1 MVEAKQ
7 TEWTGKSR
15 GGGFGHAFFVFL
27 IRHCGIRSAYLFLAL
42 VCCYFIP
49 FAPRATAAVWDYY
62 RRRHRYGRLRAAAA
76 LYRHYYRFGQTLI
89 DRVAIRAGMGDRYD
103 FRFDNY
109 DAFMELL
116 RRGSGV
122 VMIGAHVGCWEA
134 GSRFFSQYEGRLN
147 VVMYDAEWAR
157 IREAVERH
165 ADMRNYRI
173 IPVNGPSLD
182 AVLKI
187 KVALNGGEP
196 VCFQG
201 DRFLSDEHTLTARFM
216 GAEARFPEGPFLLA
230 VNCKRLWFFILL
242 FAKPVVGIASFS
254 RSSTPTSI
262 RRARSCSTVMSA
274 RWKACLTIIPN
285 NGITSIS
292 SGHDLR
298 TASHI
303 ACVGQSPSGTLSGLS
318 VGDFLS
324 EKLSSPASA

>member
-1 MVEAKQ
+1 MEEAKR
-7 TEWTGKSR
+7 TEWSGKSR

-89 DRVAIRAGMGDRYD
+89 DRVAIRAGMGDCYD

-182 AVLKI
+182 VVLKI

-230 VNCKRLWFFILL
+230 
-242 FAKPVVGIASFS
+242 AKLQTPVVFYFAVREARRRYRFLFTIVD
-254 RSSTPTSI
+254 TDEHPTSMELLD
-262 RRARSCSTVMSA
+262 RY
-274 RWKACLTIIPN
+274 
-285 NGITSIS
+285 
-292 SGHDLR
+292 
-298 TASHI
+298 
-303 ACVGQSPSGTLSGLS
+303 VGALEGVLDHYPEQWYN
-318 VGDFLS
+318 FY
-324 EKLSSPASA
+324 KFWA